1 MKRAFR
7 ILVDILAI
15 YGAGTITAK
24 LIEKYLED
32 HKEEIIEVI
41 VTKLLNQIMNESKA
55 KVETYKIYDDD
66 GNVTYTRAEVV
77 DDKKKPVKNRKKG
90 VKKILSA
97 INAALDKIG
106 ENDEK

>member
-1 MKRAFR
+1 MKKAFR
-7 ILVDILAI
+7 ILVDILAV

-41 VTKLLNQIMNESKA
+41 VTKLLNQIMDESKA
-55 KVETYKIYDDD
+55 KVETYKVYDDE

-77 DDKKKPVKNRKKG
+77 DDKKKPIKNRKKG
-90 VKKILSA
+90 VKKILAA